1 MPLYVIKSDKTK
13 EEYREEKVISAL
25 KRAKVSEEDIEKI
38 LKKIKEKLPEVV
50 TTKELYKF
58 IFEELKK
65 EKRSGA
71 YRFNLKNSLYL
82 LGPSGYPFEK
92 YIAHL
97 FKEYG
102 YFAKHNLIFKGFCL
116 SYEIDIL
123 IEKNDEKFLGE
134 CKFHQE
140 KGKKND
146 IKTVLYAYARH
157 LDILKTNKDYKLL
170 LVTNTKFTSEAIEF
184 AKCYSIN
191 LLSWNFPLEK
201 NLPQLI
207 EEKRFYPLTIFDF
220 LSKKTL
226 TSLFNYDIVSIKDFL
241 NKDDGYLKK
250 ISGLN
255 EEEIKNLKSIIEEI
269 LVV

>member
-1 MPLYVIKSDKTK
+1 MPLYVIKSDRTK
-13 EEYREEKVISAL
+13 EEYKEDKVISAL

-58 IFEELKK
+58 IFSELKK
-65 EKRSGA
+65 EKRNVA
-71 YRFNLKNSLYL
+71 YRLNLKNSLYL

-97 FKEYG
+97 FKELG
-102 YFAKHNLIFKGFCL
+102 YFAKHNIIYKGFCL
-116 SYEIDIL
+116 SYEIDLL
-123 IEKNDEKFLGE
+123 IEKDNEKFLGE
-134 CKFHQE
+134 CKFHQ

-157 LDILKTNKDYKLL
+157 LDILKVNKDYKLL

-184 AKCYSIN
+184 AKCYSIS
-191 LLSWNFPLEK
+191 LLSWNFPSEK
-201 NLPQLI
+201 NLPKLI
-207 EEKRFYPLTIFDF
+207 EEKHFYPLTIFDF

-226 TSLFNYDIVSIKDFL
+226 ISLFNYDIVSIKDFL
-241 NKDDGYLKK
+241 NKDDNYLKK

-255 EEEIKNLKSIIEEI
+255 NEEIKNLKMIIEEI
-269 LVV
+269 LML